1 MDGGE
6 VENRRAKEQEQH
18 AVLGRA
24 CVCVR
29 EREAFAAAG

>member
-24 CVCVR
+24 CVR
-29 EREAFAAAG
+29 EREEAFAAAG